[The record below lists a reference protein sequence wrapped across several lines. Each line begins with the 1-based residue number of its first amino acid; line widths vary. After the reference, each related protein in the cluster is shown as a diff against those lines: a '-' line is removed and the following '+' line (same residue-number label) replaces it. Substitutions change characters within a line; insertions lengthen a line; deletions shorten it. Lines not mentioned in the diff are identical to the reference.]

1 MQVEQ
6 ANHADLAAGAP
17 GPGPAGPAG
26 HPAAAAQRTAQQQ
39 TDGANAGA
47 DGPPEDGSPGAGV
60 RRHVHHPRPSDP
72 GTPHHC
78 GERFPGSPCHPCEA
92 HGEQWSGDQARLHP
106 CRPSRPGLRRRRRGG
121 PRRHH
126 RGGRRRC
133 RRPPAG
139 RGRGRTAGH
148 PLLRMPPR
156 RLPRLAVGGHR
167 HPGVAQ
173 QDGDHLRDG
182 AAARPRRAARARL
195 AALAGAAQAGR
206 PRPRRP
212 AADLAGRRAAGP
224 RLPALRRPGG
234 RGDGLGAGPRSG
246 PGALPRG
253 SHARRRSA
261 GTTATTA
268 PPRPSPPPRR
278 PPPAAAPAASTCRW
292 PVRCGRR
299 SGRAATSTP
308 PTTAGW

>member
-1 MQVEQ
+1 MDVVGDQPGQEGPAEHRRGQRVPPAVPEVVQQRADHRGEHGERHHGHQQVERDLAAGLAERHVEEDRAGQADGDQGVAGAGERVQVEQ
-6 ANHADLAAGAP
+6 ADHADLAAGTP

-26 HPAAAAQRTAQQQ
+26 HPAAAAHRTAQQQ

-126 RGGRRRC
+126 RGRRRRC

-139 RGRGRTAGH
+139 RGRG
-148 PLLRMPPR
+148 
-156 RLPRLAVGGHR
+156 
-167 HPGVAQ
+167 
-173 QDGDHLRDG
+173 
-182 AAARPRRAARARL
+182 
-195 AALAGAAQAGR
+195 
-206 PRPRRP
+206 
-212 AADLAGRRAAGP
+212 
-224 RLPALRRPGG
+224 
-234 RGDGLGAGPRSG
+234 
-246 PGALPRG
+246 
-253 SHARRRSA
+253 
-261 GTTATTA
+261 
-268 PPRPSPPPRR
+268 
-278 PPPAAAPAASTCRW
+278 
-292 PVRCGRR
+292 
-299 SGRAATSTP
+299 
-308 PTTAGW
+308 